1 VITLGIDPGTAL
13 LGFGVIASDGEP
25 ELIDFGVVETHADL
39 AMPDRLASLYD
50 HVAALLEEHRP
61 DVLAVE
67 QLFFAR
73 NVTTAIAVGQARGVV
88 LLAAARAG
96 VPVVEYSP
104 SEVKHAVVGYGK
116 ADKSQMQEMV
126 RLILGLEYPP
136 QPDDAAD
143 ALAVA
148 LCHAQ
153 RASFDSSVTQTQ
165 AQMSNS

>member
-1 VITLGIDPGTAL
+1 MITLGIDPGTAL
-13 LGFGVIASDGEP
+13 LGFGVILSNGEP
-25 ELIDFGVVETHADL
+25 EVIEYGVVETL
-39 AMPDRLASLYD
+39 AGAPMPQRLVSLYD
-50 HVAALLEEHRP
+50 HVVGLLEEHRP
-61 DVLAVE
+61 DVVAIE

-88 LLAAARAG
+88 LLAAAKAG

-126 RLILGLEYPP
+126 RIILGMTSTPR
-136 QPDDAAD
+136 PDDAAD

-148 LCHAQ
+148 LCHVH
-153 RASFDSSVTQTQ
+153 RAAFEAHTLSAAGES
-165 AQMSNS
+165 

>member
-1 VITLGIDPGTAL
+1 MITLGIDPGTAL
-13 LGFGVIASDGEP
+13 LGFGVVESGDDPRMIDYGAIATASDRS
-25 ELIDFGVVETHADL
+25 
-39 AMPDRLASLYD
+39 MPDRLSELFD
-50 HVAALLEEHRP
+50 RVTSLLEEYRP

-73 NVTTAIAVGQARGVV
+73 NVTTALAVGQARGVV

-126 RLILGLEYPP
+126 RIILGLQHVPH
-136 QPDDAAD
+136 PDDAAD

-153 RASFDSSVTQTQ
+153 RASFVERTTVADGSWEH
-165 AQMSNS
+165 